1 MDKVELL
8 TVEHTFWL
16 RRDRIQMLILS
27 PDFPVPNG
35 WRERGWNARTEAVT
49 VLPPD
54 GTELA
59 ATAQINMTHLNIPDP
74 DFTGSRWR
82 ITVWLTDRTKQE
94 VPVGSKILV
103 SPEVRNAVLGTPE
116 QAPSRGSQLD

>member
-1 MDKVELL
+1 MERVRLL

-16 RRDRIQMLILS
+16 SRDSIQMLILS

-35 WRERGWNARTEAVT
+35 WRDRGWNARTEAVT
-49 VLPPD
+49 VLRPD

-74 DFTGSRWR
+74 DFPGSRWR
-82 ITVWLTDRTKQE
+82 ITVWLTDRTKEE

-103 SPEVRNAVLGTPE
+103 SPEVRTALRDAPE
-116 QAPSRGSQLD
+116 AASPLGSQLD